1 MITSSPIDIEEK
13 SPEEYRL
20 VRGPHYTS
28 VIQKRMP
35 YVDVITK
42 RTKDELI
49 SYLRELKDAIK
60 TDEHQFGLLTTDSKK
75 EFDILLVKVHNTVAL
90 QLNRIHAADKK
101 RNYINAYIN
110 KIKDESFLARGAT
123 FKKRVSKKTFKK
135 RVSKNTFKKRV
146 RKSV

>member
-1 MITSSPIDIEEK
+1 MITSSPVDIEEK
-13 SPEEYRL
+13 SPEEYHL

-49 SYLRELKDAIK
+49 SYLRELKDAITSNK
-60 TDEHQFGLLTTDSKK
+60 HQFGLLTTDSTK

-90 QLNRIHAADKK
+90 QVNRIDGVVKK
-101 RNYINAYIN
+101 RNYIDAYIN
-110 KIKDESFLARGAT
+110 KIRHESFLARGYKKGISKRM

-135 RVSKNTFKKRV
+135 RCPHPLY
-146 RKSV
+146 